1 MPYQVTSVQNNDTY
15 TSVVPRGEL
24 AYAIIKYLVKL
35 GLTLESFKELVKTSG
50 LNSAHILSEEDFRV
64 LADQHPEMSLIYEGI
79 QLKNNQRMYFHTNW
93 TVGNTNWQLLNQ
105 ELQKYHL
112 EVTTLK
118 TPDLPAYIRAQ
129 KKAAQTK

>member
-1 MPYQVTSVQNNDTY
+1 MPYQVTSIQNDQTY
-15 TSVVPRGEL
+15 TSIVPRGEL

-35 GLTLESFKELVKTSG
+35 GLTLESFKDLVKTSE
-50 LNSAHILSEEDFRV
+50 LNAAHILSEEEFRIV
-64 LADQHPEMSLIYEGI
+64 AEQHPEMSLIYEGI

-93 TVGNTNWQLLNQ
+93 TVATTNWQLLNQ
-105 ELQKYHL
+105 ELKKYQV

-129 KKAAQTK
+129 KKL

>member
-1 MPYQVTSVQNNDTY
+1 MPYQVTSIQNDKTF
-15 TSVVPRGEL
+15 TSIVPRGEL

-35 GLTLESFKELVKTSG
+35 GLTLDSFKELVKTSG
-50 LNSAHILSEEDFRV
+50 LNPAHILSEEEFRV
-64 LADQHPEMSLIYEGI
+64 LAEQHPEMSLIYEGI

-93 TVGNTNWQLLNQ
+93 TVPSTHWQLLNQ
-105 ELQKYHL
+105 ELQKYQV

-129 KKAAQTK
+129 KNAATD